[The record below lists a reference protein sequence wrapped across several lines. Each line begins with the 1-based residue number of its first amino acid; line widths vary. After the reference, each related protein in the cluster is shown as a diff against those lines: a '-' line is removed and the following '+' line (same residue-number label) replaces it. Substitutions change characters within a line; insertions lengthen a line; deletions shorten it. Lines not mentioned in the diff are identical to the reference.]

1 MQTKALLVSN
11 DLASMHIS
19 TYNKYKPMYQ
29 YIDKKERHYTLLYY
43 IFRHSNS
50 IPPQYF
56 GLFAEAQHI
65 RYPILQKNSLLLVS
79 LYFLCVLL
87 QRRQTIYITRCK

>member
-1 MQTKALLVSN
+1 
-11 DLASMHIS
+11 
-19 TYNKYKPMYQ
+19 MYQ
-29 YIDKKERHYTLLYY
+29 YIDNERTVLHLIILYY

-50 IPPQYF
+50 ITPQYF
-56 GLFAEAQHI
+56 GLFTEAQHI
-65 RYPILQKNSLLLVS
+65 RYPILQKNSLQLVS